1 MTRIPLRDG
10 VGRGPC
16 ARQTGATLLMA
27 LFVLLCVTMVALAAA
42 RIAFDAERTAR
53 AARDRQLAF
62 QAAEAGLADAERDI
76 AGGAHPG
83 AARAAM
89 FHDDGAIGF
98 EAGCGRG
105 AVNLGLCA
113 VVPGALPAWQVADTD
128 ASVPYG
134 SFTGAVLPYG
144 GPLPLAPPRYL
155 IERLPLVRA
164 GEDAGRPGAA
174 SQGLFRITAFGYG
187 ALPGTLVVL
196 QSVYRGSAAPGAL
209 L

>member
-144 GPLPLAPPRYL
+144 GPLPL
-155 IERLPLVRA
+155 VRA
-164 GEDAGRPGAA
+164 GEDAGRPGTA

-209 L
+209 P

>member
-76 AGGAHPG
+76 AGGAH
-83 AARAAM
+83 
-89 FHDDGAIGF
+89 
-98 EAGCGRG
+98 RG

-209 L
+209 P